1 MSTAPT
7 EQILTVPEVAA
18 RLGVSPEYV
27 YRHANDW
34 DHLRFGRT
42 IRFTETQVAAILTK
56 ATKTPAQPAPH
67 TKYGTR
73 ARRNK

>member
-1 MSTAPT
+1 MTV
-7 EQILTVPEVAA
+7 EQVYTLAEVAQMLRISMTTA
-18 RLGVSPEYV
+18 
-27 YRHANDW
+27 YRHVQEW
-34 DHLRFGRT
+34 PHLLIGGS
-42 IRFTETQVAAILTK
+42 IRFTESQYQTILAK